1 MKFSAMPDHAR
12 RRTLR
17 GLAAVLSLAAVS
29 ACAPGGSGLVDVRG
43 QPVPTAVFLFFDKDS
58 AQPQADSE
66 QALREAAA
74 FLVQYDNT
82 IARIV
87 GHVAPDEA
95 MGGPIEQRIDTQRAT
110 SVGTR
115 LIQLGVSPARIE
127 PFSAGRNENMAQGT
141 DSVDIDRRVDILFGV
156 Q

>member
-1 MKFSAMPDHAR
+1 MEFFEIVGIR
-12 RRTLR
+12 RRHTLR
-17 GLAAVLSLAAVS
+17 GICALLSVAVVS
-29 ACAPGGSGLVDVRG
+29 ACSSAENGLRDVRG

-58 AQPQADSE
+58 AQPQAESE
-66 QALREAAA
+66 QALREAAS

-87 GHVAPDEA
+87 GHVAPDES
-95 MGGPIEQRIDTQRAT
+95 MEGPVEQRIDTQRAT

-115 LIQLGVSPARIE
+115 LIQLGVSPVRIQ
-127 PFSAGRNENMAQGT
+127 PFGAGRNENMAQGVE
-141 DSVDIDRRVDILFGV
+141 SVDIDRRADILFGI